1 MNMEPSSFA
10 GVTVSTKANIYFDGK
25 VVSHSLILADGRK
38 KSLGVIFPGEF
49 HFGTGEPEVME
60 ITAGACEVVLDG
72 TTETL
77 AISAGNSFDVPG
89 NSGFTIRVAGEPC
102 EYICSFGTP

>member
-1 MNMEPSSFA
+1 MPDSFENA
-10 GVTVSTKANIYFDGK
+10 TVKTKANVYFDGK
-25 VVSHSLILADGRK
+25 VVSHSLTLADGRK
-38 KSLGVIFPGEF
+38 KSLGVIFPGEY

-72 TTETL
+72 TSATL
-77 AISAGNSFDVPG
+77 PVSAGASFDVPG
-89 NSGFTIRVAGEPC
+89 NSGFTIRVSGEPC

>member
-1 MNMEPSSFA
+1 MPASFDN
-10 GVTVSTKANIYFDGK
+10 VSVSTKANVYFDGK
-25 VVSHSLILADGRK
+25 VVSHSLVLADGRK
-38 KSLGVIFPGEF
+38 KSLGVIFPGEY

-72 TTETL
+72 STETL
-77 AISAGNSFDVPG
+77 AVAAGSAFDVAG
-89 NSGFTIRVAGEPC
+89 NSGFTIRVTDSPC

>member
-1 MNMEPSSFA
+1 MSSFPTSFD
-10 GVTVSTKANIYFDGK
+10 GVSVATKANVYFDGK
-25 VVSHSLILADGRK
+25 VISHSLILADGRK

-49 HFGTGEPEVME
+49 HFGTAAPEVME
-60 ITAGACEVVLDG
+60 ITAGSCEVVLDG

-77 AISAGNSFDVPG
+77 AVSAGSSFDVPG
-89 NSGFTIRVAGEPC
+89 DSGFTIRVTGEHC